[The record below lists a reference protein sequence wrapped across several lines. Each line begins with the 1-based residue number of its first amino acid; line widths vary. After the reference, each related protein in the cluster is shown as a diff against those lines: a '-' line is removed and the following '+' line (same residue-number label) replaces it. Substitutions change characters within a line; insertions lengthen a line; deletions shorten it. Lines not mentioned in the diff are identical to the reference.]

1 VTSKKNQDQKP
12 VFVTEDK
19 AMHQGAILSSADKEI
34 LESVQTGEGM
44 ITIESVEQFQEMAKA
59 ASERFDEFKELCSPM
74 TLEQAKV
81 VRMLRVD
88 KGYSWRAVAE
98 ACYELGWGKWSPPSN
113 QIMGMALCERAARLL
128 GEAYEKEPWN

>member
-1 VTSKKNQDQKP
+1 MSKKNQDQKP

-19 AMHQGAILSSADKEI
+19 AMHQGAILSSTDKEI

-59 ASERFDEFKELCSPM
+59 ASERFDEFKELCGPM

-81 VRMLRVD
+81 VQMLRVD

-98 ACYELGWGKWSPPSN
+98 ACYELEWGKWSPPSN
-113 QIMGMALCERAARLL
+113 QILGMAVCQRAAELL
-128 GEAYEKEPWN
+128 GEDYEKEPWN